1 MTKQPHR
8 PGGSPA
14 GTGGQFDTVERPR
27 VEADLHVEHDRHS
40 TPDQADRA
48 IHDCMDRVRQHLE
61 DFDDPHKTERELG
74 ALINDRLDGQGDDVS
89 AAAYEQCYELIEAA
103 KARDQAD
110 RAIHDCMDRVRQ
122 HLEDFDDPYETE
134 RELGALINGRLD
146 GQGDDVSAVAYEQC
160 YELIEAAKARRDE
173 MESVVAARGVWAHG
187 GDLAGTASE
196 WRAAGFE
203 AEQAARWLDSG
214 TFDPDSAA
222 SLQNVGIT
230 PDQAGT
236 DLGEDI
242 PTTLGYA
249 VSNGGLSVQDAWRYL
264 HD

>member
-40 TPDQADRA
+40 TP
-48 IHDCMDRVRQHLE
+48 
-61 DFDDPHKTERELG
+61 
-74 ALINDRLDGQGDDVS
+74 
-89 AAAYEQCYELIEAA
+89 
-103 KARDQAD
+103 DQAD